1 MTTLVSIPESTQ
13 IPQWQPATWE
23 DYLGLIKDFCGLIW
37 EMKELITPDLMNY

>member
-23 DYLGLIKDFCGLIW
+23 DYLGYVNNRHLDNIN
-37 EMKELITPDLMNY
+37 ITFNQGYL